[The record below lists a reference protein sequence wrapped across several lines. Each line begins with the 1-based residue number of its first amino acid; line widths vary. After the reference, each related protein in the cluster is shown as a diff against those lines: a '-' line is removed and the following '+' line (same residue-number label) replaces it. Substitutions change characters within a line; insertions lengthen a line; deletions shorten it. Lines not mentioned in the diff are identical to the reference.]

1 MALDC
6 NCSLRS
12 KVILVAAIKCLQIK
26 PDPDKGCEQ
35 PLSGFWVVTGA
46 ETCIWRLVVLAQGLP
61 HLEPMVVSHWV
72 SLYILLEASRS
83 SGVLD
88 QSLWIRALYI
98 RFLISTITASGSAK
112 TSSKSCSL

>member
-1 MALDC
+1 M
-6 NCSLRS
+6 
-12 KVILVAAIKCLQIK
+12 ILVAATKCLQIK

-61 HLEPMVVSHWV
+61 HLEPMVVSHWI
-72 SLYILLEASRS
+72 SLYVLLEASHS
-83 SGVLD
+83 SGVIAVD
-88 QSLWIRALYI
+88 FRSLWIRALYI
-98 RFLISTITASGSAK
+98 RFLISVIMASGSAK